1 MKINHRVT
9 ELHPEGWFLFCI
21 RSCEATTSEFKGK
34 TSNRLK
40 WTVEGTERVYGGQKQ
55 IMSVWTGTEML
66 TDERCKLLQL
76 ARACGL
82 DAVDV
87 EDTDNLL
94 GAVFAGK
101 VAHGEGE
108 RAGLATIV
116 QFDTQDRIRPA
127 KYPPLLANR
136 ESDPF
141 SDE

>member
-1 MKINHRVT
+1 MT
-9 ELHPEGWFLFCI
+9 
-21 RSCEATTSEFKGK
+21 
-34 TSNRLK
+34 
-40 WTVEGTERVYGGQKQ
+40 
-55 IMSVWTGTEML
+55 VWTGAEML

-76 ARACGL
+76 TTACGL

-87 EDTDNLL
+87 EDTDNLI
-94 GAVFAGK
+94 GRVFAGK
-101 VAHGEGE
+101 VQHGEGE

-127 KYPPLLANR
+127 KYPPRPASD